1 MLQEP
6 IVESLPWDRNRI
18 TAIPLTGPPSQPLPG
33 PTTNSF
39 STTLSR
45 PVVSAGPSA
54 VKTISRQRSRSPSPI
69 IQLLVSNTVDQMV
82 DMQNHAPTGGP
93 SQSTTT
99 PRPSS
104 RRALTAALELAQEA
118 VRLDTTNDDP
128 IGAIQAYSRS
138 VALLSEVMERVMRGE
153 DTSESGKDRRRGG
166 RRRSVVAKEEEV
178 RRLKSIVSFFL
189 FCVHHPSLTRYS
201 A

>member
-6 IVESLPWDRNRI
+6 ILESLSWDRNTI
-18 TAIPLTGPPSQPLPG
+18 PVIPLTGPPLHSLSSPSSSLS
-33 PTTNSF
+33 TNP
-39 STTLSR
+39 LSR
-45 PVVSAGPSA
+45 PGVSAKLSDITPFPTHSSKA
-54 VKTISRQRSRSPSPI
+54 PSPTV
-69 IQLLVSNTVDQMV
+69 QLLISDTSDQMV
-82 DMQNHAPTGGP
+82 DMQNRPPPARGP
-93 SQSTTT
+93 SQT
-99 PRPSS
+99 PAARPSS

-153 DTSESGKDRRRGG
+153 DTNDNGRDRRRGG

-178 RRLKSIVSFFL
+178 RRLRSIVSSFSFFTCPL
-189 FCVHHPSLTRYS
+189 ISQ
-201 A
+201 